1 EFLQDFR
8 AAVQPVAWLGL
19 LNSLSMVA
27 IKYTSPGVPDCY
39 QGNETWDFSLV
50 DPDNRRPVDYALR
63 QRMLAEMQN
72 ATADAAAVRDIFA
85 NLPDGRA
92 KLFVTWRLLQLRRER
107 EELFLRGS
115 YIAARSLGAHARSVV
130 AFARRHARQVAITVA
145 PRLLASCGIE
155 PGALPCGDAVWID
168 TRLELPFVDD
178 GAELTD
184 AISGARLTVR
194 HGGLALAEILATSPV
209 AVLTL

>member
-1 EFLQDFR
+1 
-8 AAVQPVAWLGL
+8 VQPVAWLGL

-63 QRMLAEMQN
+63 QRMLAQMQG
-72 ATADAAAVRDIFA
+72 AAGDAAAVREIFA
-85 NLPDGRA
+85 ALPDGRA

-115 YIAARSLGAHARSVV
+115 YIAVRSLGARARNVV

-155 PGALPCGDAVWID
+155 PGTLPCGDAVWTD
-168 TRLELPFVDD
+168 TRIELPFVDE

-184 AISGARLTVR
+184 AISGATLTVR
-194 HGGLALAEILATSPV
+194 NGGLALGEILATSPV